1 MPTTFFFDLFGVLLG
16 ADKSALIHYISKKTE
31 NKYEEVGRIFSK
43 LFLELERQVT
53 VGRDAEEKAFHQ
65 FFYNLQNSL
74 NNGKLL
80 TLGEFKSAWEKQDI
94 SELPTLIYLP
104 KLRNKYSL
112 NLISNVSNSYLKVL
126 QRKFDFFYLFD
137 NYITSESAN
146 YSKPSIQI
154 FQFALNKI
162 GILPKEAVF
171 IDDQKQNINSAES
184 IGIEGHHYQS
194 FEQFKK
200 FISPFL

>member
-1 MPTTFFFDLFGVLLG
+1 MSTTFLFDLFGVLLG
-16 ADKSALIHYISKKTE
+16 ADNSAIIHYISKKTE
-31 NKYEEVGRIFSK
+31 NKYEDVSRIFSQ

-53 VGRDAEEKAFHQ
+53 VGKDAQEKAFHQ

-80 TLGEFKSAWEKQDI
+80 TVEEFKSTWGKQDI
-94 SELPTLIYLP
+94 SEFQTVIYLP

-126 QRKFDFFYLFD
+126 QRKFDFFDEFD
-137 NYITSESAN
+137 NCITSESAN

-162 GILPKEAVF
+162 GILPKEAIF
-171 IDDQKQNINSAES
+171 IDDQKQNVVSAES
-184 IGIEGHHYQS
+184 IGIEGHHYQN
-194 FEQFKK
+194 FERFKD
-200 FISPFL
+200 FISQF